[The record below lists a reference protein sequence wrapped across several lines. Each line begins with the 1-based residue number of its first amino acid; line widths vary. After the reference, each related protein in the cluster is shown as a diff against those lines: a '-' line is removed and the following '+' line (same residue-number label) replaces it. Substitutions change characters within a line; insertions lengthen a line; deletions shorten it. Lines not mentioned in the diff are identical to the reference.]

1 MSPRE
6 LALVLL
12 SALLHA
18 VWSVS
23 IKGSRDPL
31 AFNVLQLTTTLAGAC
46 ALPWLAPLAAIP
58 AAVWAFVAGTGM
70 AHGLYFYWLS
80 RALGSA
86 DLSVVYPIARSAPAF
101 MPLVAVP
108 LLGESISLR
117 GATGIAIV
125 VVGMWAVQWGAAP
138 GRERPADELRSASPR
153 CARRLGRRLR
163 RFTAPGTGFAYLTL
177 AASVGYSL
185 FDKAAMVRLGA
196 LSWRAWVPPAV
207 VYYFLLGT
215 SATLVFGPLAARRLT
230 LAGLAA
236 VARHEW
242 ATALA
247 ASLVS
252 FASYGLILDA
262 LRTAPVSY
270 VVTARQTS
278 VLFTVA
284 LGALW
289 LHERPSRLRV
299 LGALATVAGVALV
312 AS

>member
-1 MSPRE
+1 
-6 LALVLL
+6 VLL

-31 AFNVLQLTTTLAGAC
+31 AFNVLQLATTLAGAC
-46 ALPWLAPLAAIP
+46 AVAWLAPLAAIP
-58 AAVWAFVAGTGM
+58 SAVWALVACTGV

-80 RALGSA
+80 RALGGA

-101 MPLVAVP
+101 VP
-108 LLGESISLR
+108 LAAVAWLGESVSAR
-117 GATGIAIV
+117 GALGITV
-125 VVGMWAVQWGAAP
+125 VVGGMWAVGFDAAA
-138 GRERPADELRSASPR
+138 GIG
-153 CARRLGRRLR
+153 ARRGWR

-177 AASVGYSL
+177 AASIGYSL
-185 FDKAAMVRLGA
+185 FDKAAMVRLDAVRERGMP
-196 LSWRAWVPPAV
+196 PPAV
-207 VYYFLLGT
+207 LYYFLL
-215 SATLVFGPLAARRLT
+215 SSAATLVFAPLAARRLSA
-230 LAGLAA
+230 AGLAR
-236 VARHEW
+236 VARAEW
-242 ATALA
+242 PKALA
-247 ASLVS
+247 ASAVS

-262 LRTAPVSY
+262 LRTAPISY

-278 VLFTVA
+278 VLFAVA